1 MSGPLV
7 PNSLSLNIPILSIKK
22 PNGSYHLVQDL
33 RILNVAVISI
43 HPVVPNPYTLLSLI
57 PSSTTHFTVLDLKDV
72 SLLSLYTQTLKTSL
86 PLPGLIQ
93 TIIALNS

>member
-1 MSGPLV
+1 M

-43 HPVVPNPYTLLSLI
+43 HPVVPNPYTLFPLI
-57 PSSTTHFTVLDLKDV
+57 PSSTTHVTVLDLDAFF
-72 SLLSLYTQTLKTSL
+72 TL
-86 PLPGLIQ
+86 PLRPGSQDLFAF
-93 TIIALNS
+93 T